1 MANIDLR
8 VIGSPNRSRIPPLAT
23 NQMLMQQT
31 NERTKFLD
39 GKNFLNLEPC
49 HEQSASGE
57 DEYTAASLPK
67 GIQSNKHDLDYN
79 QMPMITISDSS
90 EGETSDADVTE
101 MAKSARHIMSD
112 QKTERKKGFSK
123 QTGK

>member
-1 MANIDLR
+1 
-8 VIGSPNRSRIPPLAT
+8 
-23 NQMLMQQT
+23 
-31 NERTKFLD
+31 
-39 GKNFLNLEPC
+39 
-49 HEQSASGE
+49 
-57 DEYTAASLPK
+57 
-67 GIQSNKHDLDYN
+67 
-79 QMPMITISDSS
+79 MPMITISDSS